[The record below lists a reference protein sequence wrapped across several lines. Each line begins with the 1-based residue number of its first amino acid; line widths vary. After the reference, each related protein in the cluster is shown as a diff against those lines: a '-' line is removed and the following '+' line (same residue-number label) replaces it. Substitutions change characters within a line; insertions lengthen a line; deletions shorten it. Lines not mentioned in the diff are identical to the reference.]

1 MKIRAILSILACA
14 VLLFS
19 AGAASAE
26 IILREPGVLIA
37 KSDFGDKSSGT
48 MNWNGEEIVCQNEPL
63 DKILVFAWE
72 SGKGVRM
79 AENKRIRVIDNS
91 GLPKEKYNLSVS
103 AEKDEFWDKLA
114 DSLGKA
120 LCVSIAHDKRM
131 MKSYILTRAKDIPL
145 NIRKIKAGD
154 PDEGSGWSMMGTAV
168 EITGCSMD
176 EFAEL
181 LEEDWHPAVDE
192 TGIEGEYSFNFNGDM
207 KDYDALNA
215 GLKSIGLEL
224 LKGEREIEAI
234 YIEKAK
240 K

>member
-1 MKIRAILSILACA
+1 MNKIISLSIPACMA
-14 VLLFS
+14 LLLS

-26 IILREPGVLIA
+26 IILKEPGVIIA
-37 KSDFGDKSSGT
+37 KSDFGDKGSGT
-48 MNWNGEEIVCQNEPL
+48 MNWSGEEIVCQNEPL

-72 SGKGVRM
+72 SVKGGRT

-103 AEKDEFWDKLA
+103 AEKDELWDKLA
-114 DSLGKA
+114 GSLGKA
-120 LCVSIAHDKRM
+120 LGVNIAHGKRM
-131 MKSYILTRAKDIPL
+131 MKSYVLTRAKDIPL
-145 NIRKIKAGD
+145 NIRKIKSD
-154 PDEGSGWSMMGTAV
+154 PPGEDKGWSIMGTAV
-168 EITGCSMD
+168 EIEGCSMD

-215 GLKSIGLEL
+215 GLKSVGLEL
-224 LKGEREIEAI
+224 VKGEREIEAI

-240 K
+240 